1 MTVPTMR
8 PDHDRPTASRL
19 VSGAIVLALIAL
31 SGAADAAGPVEVDL
45 GSLDALPPA
54 TAGAP
59 GAVRLHPPTRAKNP
73 PVEHAA
79 PAAKPAAK
87 SSLHVAPL
95 PAPAP
100 DSAATD
106 PAEPAPARR
115 DALATP
121 SAAPPPAPATAA
133 PPALAPP
140 AAASPL
146 AALPPQS
153 APAPAAATPPT
164 GRLLFTGGGFD
175 LSGEAKAE
183 LDGLT
188 KRLAED
194 ARLYLQLVAYAGGG
208 GDGSEARRLSLS
220 RALAARS
227 YLLDHGVD
235 GKQVDVRPLGNRSE
249 AGLPPDRVDCVVATR

>member
-19 VSGAIVLALIAL
+19 VSGMIVLALLAL
-31 SGAADAAGPVEVDL
+31 SGAADAAGPVDVDL
-45 GSLDALPPA
+45 GALDALPPA
-54 TAGAP
+54 AAAAP

-73 PVEHAA
+73 PAEHAA
-79 PAAKPAAK
+79 PAAKPAVR
-87 SSLHVAPL
+87 SSLRVASP
-95 PAPAP
+95 PAP
-100 DSAATD
+100 DGAATS
-106 PAEPAPARR
+106 PAEPEPAQR
-115 DALATP
+115 DALAEP
-121 SAAPPPAPATAA
+121 SAAPPPAPAIVPPP

-140 AAASPL
+140 VAAA
-146 AALPPQS
+146 A
-153 APAPAAATPPT
+153 PT

-175 LSGEAKAE
+175 LSGNAKTE
-183 LDGLT
+183 LDGIAT
-188 KRLAED
+188 RLAGD
-194 ARLYLQLVAYAGGG
+194 AHLYLQLVAYAGGG

-249 AGLPPDRVDCVVATR
+249 PGLPPDRVDCVVVTR